1 QGKAP
6 FAPAGIPL
14 PERAIATT
22 PDEAAE
28 AAERLGG
35 HVAVK
40 VQVQMGGR
48 GKGGGVALVP
58 PPEGAAREAGRM
70 LEQGFGDTTVTR
82 VLVERLVDI
91 AAQFYAAIS
100 LDRSEGTYLAMV
112 SNDGGIEGGRG

>member
-40 VQVQMGGR
+40 GQGQMGGR
-48 GKGGGVALVP
+48 GKGGGAAP
-58 PPEGAAREAGRM
+58 RPSPPEGGREAGRM
-70 LEQGFGDTTVTR
+70 REQGFGGATVTR

-91 AAQFYAAIS
+91 AAQFYAAIF

-112 SNDGGIEGGRG
+112 